1 LFHPSNISRKNTFKS
16 KRSISTDNRSSTRLI
31 YHQDQMHPNV
41 KTLLLS
47 GAQLT
52 DAALERLLPSPDTLP
67 HSIHRAMRHSTFA
80 GGKRL
85 RPILCME
92 AARMVAGTE
101 SYPEGVADLGAA
113 LEMLHTYSLIHDDLP
128 ALDNDDLRRGQPT
141 CHVAFGEATA
151 ILAGDALQTLAF
163 QTIAQ
168 LPAPPATVV
177 AILKEISLAIGTG
190 VGRVG
195 DLETQLPPGM
205 IGGQVMDIESEGVAP
220 TAELVEAIHR
230 AKTGA
235 LITTSIVSGGLFGV
249 RQMRGSMGLAGATGR
264 RSNEATTAAKAQFDL
279 LQTALKEHHAATADT
294 IARLRTFGEKAGLA
308 FQIVDDVLDMT
319 QSSEEL
325 GKTAGKDTASIK
337 ATWPA
342 VYGIDQSLKDAEEL
356 IADAFAALEPFGE
369 AATPLKS
376 LAQYLVER
384 KN

>member
-1 LFHPSNISRKNTFKS
+1 
-16 KRSISTDNRSSTRLI
+16 
-31 YHQDQMHPNV
+31 MHPTV
-41 KTLLLS
+41 QTLLLS

-52 DAALERLLPSPDTLP
+52 DAALERLLPSPNTLP

-92 AARMVAGTE
+92 AAQMVAGGNTL
-101 SYPEGVADLGAA
+101 PEGAADLGAA

-128 ALDNDDLRRGQPT
+128 ALDNDDLRRGKPT
-141 CHVAFGEATA
+141 CHVVFGEAIA

-163 QTIAQ
+163 QTIAS
-168 LPAPPATVV
+168 LPSPPATTV
-177 AILKEISLAIGTG
+177 AILREVALAVGSG

-195 DLETQLPPGM
+195 DLDTQLAPGM
-205 IGGQVMDIESEGVAP
+205 IGGQVMDIEAEGQPP
-220 TAELVEAIHR
+220 TAELVESIHR

-235 LITTSIVSGGLFGV
+235 LITTSIVSGGLY
-249 RQMRGSMGLAGATGR
+249 GSSAHSLP
-264 RSNEATTAAKAQFDL
+264 N
-279 LQTALKEHHAATADT
+279 DT

-308 FQIVDDVLDMT
+308 FQIIDDVLDMT

-342 VYGIDQSLKDAEEL
+342 VYGIDQSLNDAAQL
-356 IADAFAALEPFGE
+356 IADAFAALAPFGE
-369 AATPLKS
+369 AAAPLKA

-384 KN
+384 KH